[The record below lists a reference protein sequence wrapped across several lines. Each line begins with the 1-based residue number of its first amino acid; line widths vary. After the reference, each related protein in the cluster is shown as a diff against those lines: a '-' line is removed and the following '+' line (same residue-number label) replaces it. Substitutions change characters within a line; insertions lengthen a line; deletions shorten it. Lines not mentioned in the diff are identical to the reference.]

1 VAEAATNA
9 VNPNADLLINEHRLR
24 KTVIAR
30 ERKGDSRMESRG
42 AAPRIDSPRASRA
55 AGILRALA
63 GFTADDSILRMS
75 PIAGFVG
82 IDVSVSAIFQILPGN
97 DSGSDAGLLL
107 ISSREYILG

>member
-1 VAEAATNA
+1 
-9 VNPNADLLINEHRLR
+9 
-24 KTVIAR
+24 
-30 ERKGDSRMESRG
+30 MESRG

-63 GFTADDSILRMS
+63 GFTADDSILRVS

-97 DSGSDAGLLL
+97 DSGSDAGAASYLE
-107 ISSREYILG
+107 SRIHSRLNWPSLSRIARTCPTCSDSYMSRLKRMV